1 MSGGNARRDLALGRQ
16 RVSNIAAVPA
26 GMLLHPS
33 AGSQQAE
40 SHSQVTPVAVRLF
53 HDLIEFHTVRQ
64 NAKQI
69 EDPAAEKSFQSGN
82 DYDSSQVIE

>member
-1 MSGGNARRDLALGRQ
+1 MF
-16 RVSNIAAVPA
+16 
-26 GMLLHPS
+26 LHPS

-40 SHSQVTPVAVRLF
+40 SHSHVTPVAVRLF
-53 HDLIEFHTVRQ
+53 YDLIEFHPVRQ

-82 DYDSSQVIE
+82 DYDSSEVIE

>member
-16 RVSNIAAVPA
+16 RVSDIGAVRPC
-26 GMLLHPS
+26 MLLHPA

-40 SHSQVTPVAVRLF
+40 SHSQVAPVAVRLF
-53 HDLIEFHTVRQ
+53 HDLIEFHAVRQ

-69 EDPAAEKSFQSGN
+69 EDPAVREEPSKW
-82 DYDSSQVIE
+82 E